1 MYRQFAEKRKER
13 PAVAAAVAAA
23 PVGAP
28 PHSAAGVSNT
38 LASILAF
45 PRGVKIGI
53 CGEIG
58 AGKSTAGHN
67 LKACLSR
74 LRPELKVHFSEESV
88 PQRLLEK
95 TNRKPTRWSDHFQ
108 TIMAMRAATRES
120 LALSDTPDVLFIER
134 PLKENSVFAKANVE
148 VGNMSADYYEEYY
161 EPLCAEHRETP
172 DLDLIVFL
180 FVTEHT
186 AAQRRDA
193 RHRPSEELYNNTYM
207 NALGDA
213 YFRWVIECCS
223 EQRMLVIDWNT
234 DFTSPEL
241 LLARIAEAL
250 QEPAKLPR
258 IVYQHPSELSH
269 SAEIERL
276 TQRKKASGKSISPL
290 AIMLFEDGVK
300 APMSSS
306 SEEEEAAPSPVV
318 TYFNTET
325 AKLRRQIQNTILH
338 KLAAGQNDMRISM

>member
-1 MYRQFAEKRKER
+1 MYRQFAEKRKEER
-13 PAVAAAVAAA
+13 PAVAVAAT
-23 PVGAP
+23 VGAS
-28 PHSAAGVSNT
+28 HRSAAEAPST
-38 LASILAF
+38 PASILAF

-67 LKACLSR
+67 LRTCLSR
-74 LRPELKVHFSEESV
+74 LRPELKVDFSEESV

-95 TNRKPTRWSDHFQ
+95 TNQQPTRWSDHFQ

-120 LALSDTPDVLFIER
+120 LALSAAPDVLFIER
-134 PLKENSVFAKANVE
+134 PLKENCVFADANVE
-148 VGNMSADYYEEYY
+148 VGNMSKEYYEEYY
-161 EPLCAEHRETP
+161 RPICTEHRETP
-172 DLDLIVFL
+172 ELDLIVFL

-213 YFRWVIECCS
+213 YFRWVVECCS

-234 DFTSPEL
+234 DFAAPEL

-325 AKLRRQIQNTILH
+325 AKLRRQIQNTILR